1 MRESLQSVGKAL
13 AVVRL
18 LADGGEMSLQ
28 EISAELQMPRTSVHR
43 VLAKLREHAYVAQNG
58 NMARYHLGPALWE
71 IGMQVPQTFHLY
83 EVAMPFLQQLAE
95 QLGRMTVLALYDRG
109 DVLAVGRVV
118 RSGTTYVAQPA
129 ATRSPSYCSAI
140 GKIVLAYQPASE
152 IERVLDGE
160 LATFTSFTIA
170 DPDQLRGELEQT
182 RARGYAVNRGEHS
195 EEICGVSAPIVNYAG
210 RMVAAAGVSCP
221 GSDFSSAFINEAL
234 PPLLESARVM
244 STAFGLR
251 DSELDRASL
260 A

>member
-1 MRESLQSVGKAL
+1 MRESLQTVGKAL

-28 EISAELQMPRTSVHR
+28 EISAQLQMPRTSVHR
-43 VLAKLREHAYVAQNG
+43 VLAKLREHAYVAQSG
-58 NMARYHLGPALWE
+58 NSGYHLGPALWE

-95 QLGRMTVLALYDRG
+95 QLGRMTVLAIYDRG

-118 RSGTTYVAQPA
+118 HSGATYVAQPA
-129 ATRSPSYCSAI
+129 ATRSPSHCSAI
-140 GKIVLAYQPASE
+140 GKIVLAYQSASE
-152 IERVLDGE
+152 IGRVLDSGP
-160 LATFTSFTIA
+160 ATFTSFTVA

-221 GSDFSSAFINEAL
+221 GSDFSSAFIKEAL
-234 PPLLESARVM
+234 PPLLESARVI
-244 STAFGLR
+244 STAFGFR
-251 DSELDRASL
+251 DAELDRASL